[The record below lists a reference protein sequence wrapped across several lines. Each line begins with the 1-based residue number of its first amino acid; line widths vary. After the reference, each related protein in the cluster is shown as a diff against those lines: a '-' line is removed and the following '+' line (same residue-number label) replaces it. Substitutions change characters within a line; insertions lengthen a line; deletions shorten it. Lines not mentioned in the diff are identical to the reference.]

1 MTLADKLISFLDPRD
16 EKTLI
21 AVMNEYGDS
30 MDAFHGIDDDGKHVL
45 VSVFR
50 DRIIVYSLQD
60 DGQMQE
66 KIFHRDGSREV
77 LFEKS

>member
-1 MTLADKLISFLDPRD
+1 MADKLISVLDPRD

>member
-1 MTLADKLISFLDPRD
+1 MADKLISVLDPRD

-21 AVMNEYGDS
+21 AIMDEYGDS
-30 MDAFHGIDDDGKHVL
+30 TDAFHGIDDDGKLVL

-50 DRIIVYSLQD
+50 DRIIVHSLQD

-66 KIFHRDGSREV
+66 KIFHRDGTSEE
-77 LFEKS
+77 LYESSKA